1 MAAPAPHAMTT
12 ADVMAEAEQGA
23 SAIARLLGRQVELLG
38 ELDRRR
44 AWGDEGATSLG
55 AWAVERF
62 GVSSSTAKVWAHVGE
77 RLYDLP
83 ELAAG
88 LREGELSLDKVAAVV
103 DLATPATDA
112 SWRRQA
118 RHCSV
123 HQLRQLARRSKGAPN
138 SKDQADRRSL
148 RWNDERR
155 TISVQLPADAYAECK
170 AILEAAGKSI
180 SAGAETRWDQRLAD
194 ALVSLLRQQ
203 RSGGT
208 AQYLVVIHAPMSTF
222 VDGDGGG
229 GGGGGESTDDGNES
243 RSDSGHLWSVG
254 GELERGGLLDRA
266 TVRRVACDASVVL
279 ALDDDVGHTM
289 YEGRVKRFPTGPQRR
304 EIWRRDRTCR
314 FGACTNATFTNVHHL
329 REWHAG
335 GKTDLGN
342 LALLCEAHHHM
353 IHENRWLVS
362 GDANGELSF
371 HAPTG
376 RVITSRPSPHWG
388 RT

>member
-1 MAAPAPHAMTT
+1 
-12 ADVMAEAEQGA
+12 
-23 SAIARLLGRQVELLG
+23 
-38 ELDRRR
+38 
-44 AWGDEGATSLG
+44 
-55 AWAVERF
+55 
-62 GVSSSTAKVWAHVGE
+62 
-77 RLYDLP
+77 
-83 ELAAG
+83 
-88 LREGELSLDKVAAVV
+88 
-103 DLATPATDA
+103 
-112 SWRRQA
+112 
-118 RHCSV
+118 
-123 HQLRQLARRSKGAPN
+123 
-138 SKDQADRRSL
+138 
-148 RWNDERR
+148 
-155 TISVQLPADAYAECK
+155 
-170 AILEAAGKSI
+170 
-180 SAGAETRWDQRLAD
+180 
-194 ALVSLLRQQ
+194 
-203 RSGGT
+203 
-208 AQYLVVIHAPMSTF
+208 MSTF
-222 VDGDGGG
+222 VDGDGG